1 MNSDWQVSDFIGTFQ
16 QQEEEKYQLQILKY
30 IPELNEV
37 IGQQLGMVN
46 NREDRPR
53 FVHCR
58 EDLDFYIFQC
68 IIIWKISFL
77 ASTSRRH
84 LVVWKYNPSGCITAL
99 KCSSNLE
106 SLCYSKCLCYSNLEI
121 LCYSKCL
128 CNSISVM
135 ERVCVTESVCVTVS
149 ILVP

>member
-46 NREDRPR
+46 NREDL
-53 FVHCR
+53 
-58 EDLDFYIFQC
+58 DLYIAGRTQIFQC